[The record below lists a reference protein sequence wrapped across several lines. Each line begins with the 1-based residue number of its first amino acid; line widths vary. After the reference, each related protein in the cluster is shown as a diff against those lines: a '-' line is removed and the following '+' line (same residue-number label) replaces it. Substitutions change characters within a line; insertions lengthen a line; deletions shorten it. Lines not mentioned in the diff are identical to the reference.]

1 MVICTVHAYERSE
14 ERMNIWSTDE
24 AFNNAKRAW
33 INGKT
38 VDDYSGKTRRFLL
51 NKEKSHD
58 DFTEI
63 RIFKGF
69 CYIFKKNGICVTVYK
84 APKWMFKP
92 NRPKRPRFR
101 GEDEFFASD
110 YEGIY
115 FNTEAFGTHCVLFL
129 IQIS

>member
-1 MVICTVHAYERSE
+1 MVTCTVHAYERSE
-14 ERMNIWSTDE
+14 ERMNIWSADK
-24 AFNNAKRAW
+24 AFNNAERAW
-33 INGKT
+33 KNGKT
-38 VDDYSGKTRRFLL
+38 VNDYSGKTRTYLL

-63 RIFKGF
+63 RIFRGF

-92 NRPKRPRFR
+92 NRQKRSHF
-101 GEDEFFASD
+101 GGKDDLFASD

-115 FNTEAFGTHCVLFL
+115 VKLNCTDILCPFFL
-129 IQIS
+129 